1 MSRRLM
7 SSLAEFERNSILNQI
22 EYTSVCHIWCFTW
35 ILIKSYAQLKCLYQ
49 WIFSCFILH
58 TRQYPIKLCL
68 LELWQSLPSDYMSPA
83 LTAPPPQHLVFER
96 ISINMTLHAFLPSAI
111 ALEERLCLYT
121 CLSATHSVRR
131 GCTILPQAE
140 TPGGRHRPG
149 QLSPGQT
156 RPPPEQTPPEQT
168 PKDRPPWAEPSPP
181 RQTPLSGDGHCSG
194 RYASYWNAFLFNY
207 VTGFLQNPVAWM
219 RMSKTITTSYL

>member
-49 WIFSCFILH
+49 WIFSSFILH
-58 TRQYPIKLCL
+58 TRQYSIKLCL

-96 ISINMTLHAFLPSAI
+96 ISINMTLHAFLPSAV

-140 TPGGRHRPG
+140 TPGGRHCPG

-156 RPPPEQTPPEQT
+156 RPPPPPSRHPLSRPPRTDPPEQN
-168 PKDRPPWAEPSPP
+168 PPPPLADSPL
-181 RQTPLSGDGHCSG
+181 RRWPLQRTVRILLECILVQLC
-194 RYASYWNAFLFNY
+194 YWFS
-207 VTGFLQNPVAWM
+207 
-219 RMSKTITTSYL
+219 SKSSCLNENE